1 MVFHRAPWLA
11 WPKIPG
17 IGPILLKRIHDHFGS
32 LSTAWDASDRDLLA
46 VDGLGD
52 RLVAT
57 ILTHR
62 PTIDLEEL
70 LAATL
75 DRNPQFITPEDP
87 EYPPL
92 LWTIPDPPAVL
103 YYQGDLTHLSPPSI
117 AIVGTRNATDYG
129 KRWTRRLSTSL
140 AERGFVIISG
150 LAAGIDA
157 EAHATCLTIQTPTIA
172 VLGTGLD
179 IPYPSQNKTL
189 HHQLAQSHLLLSEY
203 PAGTGPDR
211 THFPRRNRIVAG
223 LSQATLVTEAGE
235 KSGAL
240 ITARLAKSFGRSVH
254 VLAGSLDNPNAKG
267 CLQLIH
273 EGAEIIL
280 GEPELLAKLPTVHTP
295 PNAPQ
300 RQLTLIPPSLRPDL
314 EKLWRALGPEPLSLD
329 RILEA
334 TQLPITTA
342 SSGLL
347 ELELLGL
354 ITTTPGMTYTS
365 P

>member
-11 WPKIPG
+11 WPQIPG
-17 IGPILLKRIHDHFGS
+17 IGPILLKRIYDHFGS
-32 LSTAWDASDRDLLA
+32 LSAAWDASDRDLLA
-46 VDGLGD
+46 VDGLGE
-52 RLVAT
+52 RLIAT

-103 YYQGDLTHLSPPSI
+103 YYQGDLRHLTPPGI

-150 LAAGIDA
+150 LAAGIDT
-157 EAHATCLTIQTPTIA
+157 EVHQTCLKLQTPTIA
-172 VLGTGLD
+172 ILGTGLD

-189 HHQLAQSHLLLSEY
+189 HHQLAQTHLLLSEY

-211 THFPRRNRIVAG
+211 RHFPRRNRIVAG
-223 LSQATLVTEAGE
+223 LSQATIVTEAGE

-240 ITARLAKSFGRSVH
+240 ITARLAKSFGRSLH

-280 GEPELLAKLPTVHTP
+280 GEPELLTKLPNLHTHP
-295 PNAPQ
+295 VAT
-300 RQLTLIPPSLRPDL
+300 QLTIIPPKLRPDL

-329 RILEA
+329 RLLEA
-334 TQLPITTA
+334 TQLPIATA

-354 ITTTPGMTYTS
+354 ITTTPGMTYTT

>member
-11 WPKIPG
+11 WPQIPG
-17 IGPILLKRIHDHFGS
+17 IGPILLKRIYDHFGS
-32 LSTAWDASDRDLLA
+32 LSTAWDASDRELLA
-46 VDGLGD
+46 VEGLGE
-52 RLVAT
+52 RLIAT

-70 LAATL
+70 LAATI

-87 EYPPL
+87 EYPRL

-103 YYQGDLTHLSPPSI
+103 YYQGDLCHLIPPSI
-117 AIVGTRNATDYG
+117 AIVGTRTATDYG
-129 KRWTRRLSTSL
+129 KRWTRRLTESL
-140 AERGFVIISG
+140 ARQGFAIISG

-157 EAHATCLTIQTPTIA
+157 EAHTTCLNLQTPTIA
-172 VLGTGLD
+172 VLGTGID
-179 IPYPSQNKTL
+179 IPYPRQNKAL
-189 HHQLAQSHLLLSEY
+189 HNQLAQSHLVLSEY

-211 THFPRRNRIVAG
+211 AHFPRRNRIVAG

-240 ITARLAKSFGRSVH
+240 ITARLAKIYGRSVH

-267 CLQLIH
+267 CLRLIQ

-280 GEPELLAKLPTVHTP
+280 GEPELLAKF
-295 PNAPQ
+295 PNASRPPLET
-300 RQLTLIPPSLRPDL
+300 QLTMLPPDLRPDL
-314 EKLWRALGPEPLSLD
+314 AKLWRTLGPEPTSLD
-329 RILEA
+329 RILET
-334 TQLPITTA
+334 TQLPITTV

-354 ITTTPGMTYTS
+354 ITTTPGMTYTT